1 MVQRHLFNH
10 YLARTAGML
19 SGAQRASLM
28 LLVMLLTA
36 SNAWAGVVNLTED
49 TDETAGTAARWYVNM
64 PETGSNS
71 LTLADASITSFKVY
85 DNGGKSGTYSNY
97 CNGTL
102 VINAPSGYG
111 FRLSGRI
118 CTEQYNSVTGAP
130 DYLHAYDGNVVDNS
144 KRILSDYSS
153 TSGNW
158 KDIIAVTTLSESL
171 TLYFKTD
178 DTYNYD
184 GLDLTVTLVGPDQ
197 LSRSSITMSDYF
209 YWNNGNAIDIA
220 YTVKDANGTTL
231 TKGTHFT
238 ETIKKGSSVVSDG
251 VKDLGDYTLTIS
263 GTGSYSGEKTVNFSV
278 VEENCLYG
286 VISGTYPDYT
296 MTLKYGNYYDDPA
309 SESANNKKKFTPGS
323 TWWNR
328 RDGAGMKTIVIDA
341 SCQNYQGTSL
351 SKLFYDWR
359 NVTSITGLENLN
371 YHNTVTDMSYMF
383 GECDALTT
391 FDVSSLN
398 TASVTNMNHMFYS
411 CGSLATINFGDGTK
425 FNTSNVTNMNYM
437 FTSCAAL
444 TELDLSSF
452 STTRLSNF
460 ERMFQS
466 SSNLQ
471 TIIVSTGWD
480 VVSGSRDGY
489 DMFYNCSAIVG
500 EQGTT
505 YDGSNAGRP
514 YAHIDGGT
522 SNPGYLTGRYTITY
536 NANGGTMPTDPY
548 VTNFTGK
555 DNVVIDL
562 PTPTR
567 TGYAFAGWC
576 ENSELSGS
584 AVTSYPAGTRG
595 DKTLYAKWSQALYAV
610 VNGTTMTLKCGDPTS
625 ETGSF
630 TYNDWSSWNNSFR
643 NTITNVVVDAS
654 CQNYTGTTLSVLFYK
669 CENLTTITGLDNL
682 NTENVTN
689 MENIFG
695 SCYALTSV
703 DVSKFNTSKVTDMSY
718 MFSYCRSLTT
728 LDVSSFN
735 TDKVTNMRGLFECC
749 KLLTTIDIRN
759 FNTGEVKYMDY
770 MFELCDQLTTIIVGE
785 GWSTAKV
792 TSSETMFRYD
802 DNLTG
807 QEGTKCDGTNNI
819 DGAYARVDAT
829 GTPGYL
835 SLGLNEATGIVN
847 AAAYTGKKA
856 QFTRTGITAN
866 AYSTV
871 CLPFDFTAP
880 TGCTIYGFQGIHY
893 DEDALGAGLGAWV
906 ADIAET
912 TTMTAHTPY
921 IFTCTGTEATFGGT
935 ASNAADY
942 SSALESNAVSA
953 TVGTDQAWTFKGTY
967 SAIDW
972 SSADPTEPTYGFSTY
987 VPAATTIAAGTFVR
1001 FVQGASLAPFR
1012 ARLIYSGTD
1021 THLNAP
1027 KRSAATELPQYIIV
1041 RIVGSDGSTTAIGTL
1056 DTRSGE
1062 ISTGDWFDLNGRR
1075 LSGKPAK
1082 KGLYINNGKKVII
1095 K

>member
-1 MVQRHLFNH
+1 MVQRILLNH

-19 SGAQRASLM
+19 SGARRASLM

-49 TDETAGTAARWYVNM
+49 TGETAGTAARWYVNM

-85 DNGGKSGTYSNY
+85 DNGGKSGSYSDY
-97 CNGTL
+97 CDGTL
-102 VINAPSGYG
+102 VITAPSGYG
-111 FRLSGRI
+111 LRLSGTV
-118 CTEQYNSVTGAP
+118 CTENYNA
-130 DYLHAYDGNVVDNS
+130 DDNLYAYDGNAVDDS
-144 KRILSDYSS
+144 KRILIWYSWTSNVWREFTPVTSTGRSMTLRFKSD
-153 TSGNW
+153 N
-158 KDIIAVTTLSESL
+158 L
-171 TLYFKTD
+171 
-178 DTYNYD
+178 YNYE
-184 GLDLTVTLVGPDQ
+184 GLDLTVTLIGADD
-197 LSRSSITMSDYF
+197 LSTSTITIADYF
-209 YWNNGNAIDIA
+209 FWNNGNAVDIT

-231 TKGTHFT
+231 TKGTDYN
-238 ETIKKGSSVVSDG
+238 ETFKKGSTEVTGG

-309 SESANNKKKFTPGS
+309 SESANDKKKFTPGS

-328 RDGAGMKTIVIDA
+328 RDGSGMKTIVIDA

-351 SKLFYDWR
+351 SYLFYDWR
-359 NVTSITGLENLN
+359 HVTSITGLENLN

-383 GECDALTT
+383 GQCYDLPTL
-391 FDVSSLN
+391 DVSSLN
-398 TASVTNMNHMFYS
+398 TTSATNMNCMFYRCS
-411 CGSLATINFGDGTK
+411 ALTTINFGDGTK
-425 FNTSNVTNMNYM
+425 FNTSLVTNMNNM
-437 FTSCAAL
+437 FSECSAL
-444 TELDLSSF
+444 TVLDLSPF
-452 STTRLSNF
+452 STPKLGSVTS
-460 ERMFQS
+460 MFYDCS
-466 SSNLQ
+466 SLQ
-471 TIIVSTGWD
+471 TIIVGSGWT
-480 VVSGSRDGY
+480 VAGVSVSANNV
-489 DMFYNCSAIVG
+489 FYNCVALVG

-505 YDGSNAGRP
+505 FDANEAYHGR
-514 YAHIDGGT
+514 AHIDGGT

-548 VTNFTGK
+548 VTTFIGK
-555 DNVVIDL
+555 DAAFDL

-567 TGYAFAGWC
+567 NGYAFAGWC

-610 VNGTTMTLKCGDPTS
+610 VSGTTMTLKCGDPSS
-625 ETGSF
+625 EAGSF

-703 DVSKFNTSKVTDMSY
+703 DV
-718 MFSYCRSLTT
+718 R
-728 LDVSSFN
+728 
-735 TDKVTNMRGLFECC
+735 
-749 KLLTTIDIRN
+749 LLTTIDIRN

-770 MFELCDQLTTIIVGE
+770 MFEYCDQLTTIIVGE

-802 DNLTG
+802 DNLVG
-807 QEGTKCDGTNNI
+807 QNGTKCDGTNNI

-921 IFTCTGTEATFGGT
+921 IFTCTGTEATFSGT

-1021 THLNAP
+1021 THLNAA